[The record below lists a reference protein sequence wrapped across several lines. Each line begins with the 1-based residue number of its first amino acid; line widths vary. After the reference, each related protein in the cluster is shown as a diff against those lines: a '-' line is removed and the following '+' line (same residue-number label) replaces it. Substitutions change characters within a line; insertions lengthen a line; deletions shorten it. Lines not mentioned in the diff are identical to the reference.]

1 MNSAENLTLQTVPD
15 LISPGDPNDF
25 PDKVTYLPSINKS
38 PIEMAT
44 VNEIFHLVKAKAD
57 ALQLREVD
65 LVPDHAIYCKAL
77 EIISN
82 LVNSSLK
89 NANNLRMGEF
99 HVRSIFTSV
108 ISKRFLDNDLK
119 DLVMEAQLLE
129 EVSTISALS
138 SPHYNKAM
146 RIH

>member
-1 MNSAENLTLQTVPD
+1 MNSAGNSTLQTVPD

-99 HVRSIFTSV
+99 HVRCILRPLYQ
-108 ISKRFLDNDLK
+108 KDFLIKILK
-119 DLVMEAQLLE
+119 
-129 EVSTISALS
+129 T
-138 SPHYNKAM
+138 
-146 RIH
+146 